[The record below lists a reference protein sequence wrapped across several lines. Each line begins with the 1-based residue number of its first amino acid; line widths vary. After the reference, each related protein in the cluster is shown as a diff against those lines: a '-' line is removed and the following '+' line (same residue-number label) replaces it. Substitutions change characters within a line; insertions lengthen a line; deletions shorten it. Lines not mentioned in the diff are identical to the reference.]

1 MGLSSASEVT
11 PSRCQIQRVT
21 WNFKYVCAFS
31 KCLRCVQTVRHCR
44 NRRERVRAQPSEN
57 LVFAEYSVFQQNDAS
72 MSRKVTGSET
82 ARAMFGSLLGSTADA
97 DEAYASRLRA
107 RLALETEGLDADGAA
122 VLREL
127 RRLEA
132 DDPSSPLAD
141 ADDELVHRAVVTVT
155 EDHGTTVPPARRAKK
170 ASECLRRIL
179 SWRRD
184 VRADG
189 IVHERL
195 PLTPREFHQRWP
207 VFLAGEDA
215 HGHPVAYERVKDVDA
230 EALLAAMD
238 AEDVIRHRVQIMEAL
253 SAHKRRARSRTVQL
267 SNPKRPERLRSRDE
281 TEAACP
287 LSRGALSMMRDETDR
302 AERASRED
310 IRREDIREDLDLE
323 TRVSNP
329 AVKRGARLPHK
340 HAWVV
345 DLAGV
350 SATGLL
356 FSDAKRRAFLYRLAE
371 LMSDKYPDTLHAMWL
386 INAPSAFRAAWVAV
400 RGALSRS
407 TTEKIAVV
415 AAPKGAAAEEA
426 ETVAKTLERKFRKGG
441 VGGKCAAR
449 LCAMARGTDPGAVPG
464 TVSAASLVE
473 TAREEGQ

>member
-1 MGLSSASEVT
+1 MPDCPALPK
-11 PSRCQIQRVT
+11 PSP
-21 WNFKYVCAFS
+21 
-31 KCLRCVQTVRHCR
+31 
-44 NRRERVRAQPSEN
+44 ERMRAQRRIWFLP
-57 LVFAEYSVFQQNDAS
+57 EYSVFQQNDAS

-253 SAHKRRARSRTVQL
+253 SAHKRRARSRG
-267 SNPKRPERLRSRDE
+267 SNPKPLVEPE

-287 LSRGALSMMRDETDR
+287 SRGALSITRDETDG
-302 AERASRED
+302 AERERED
-310 IRREDIREDLDLE
+310 IRREDIREEDLDDE
-323 TRVSNP
+323 TFRNVSNP
-329 AVKRGARLPHK
+329 RKRGARLPHK

-426 ETVAKTLERKFRKGG
+426 ETVAKTLERKFRTGG

-449 LCAMARGTDPGAVPG
+449 LCAMAQGTDPDAVPG

>member
-1 MGLSSASEVT
+1 M
-11 PSRCQIQRVT
+11 
-21 WNFKYVCAFS
+21 
-31 KCLRCVQTVRHCR
+31 TVRQSGCR
-44 NRRERVRAQPSEN
+44 ARETAHAVEEIWLFNRIFRIRTRTEWPIAVPKGRER
-57 LVFAEYSVFQQNDAS
+57 
-72 MSRKVTGSET
+72 G
-82 ARAMFGSLLGSTADA
+82 RAMFGSLLGSTADA

-107 RLALETEGLDADGAA
+107 RLALETEGLDAEGAA

-132 DDPSSPLAD
+132 DDASSPLAD

-155 EDHGTTVPPARRAKK
+155 EDHGTNVSPARRAKK
-170 ASECLRRIL
+170 ASACLRKIL
-179 SWRRD
+179 SWRREM
-184 VRADG
+184 RADG
-189 IVHERL
+189 IVHEDL
-195 PLTPREFHQRWP
+195 PLTPREFHERWP
-207 VFLAGEDA
+207 VFIAGEDA
-215 HGHPVAYERVKDVDA
+215 HGHPIAYERVKDVDA

-253 SAHKRRARSRTVQL
+253 SAHKRRARSRG
-267 SNPKRPERLRSRDE
+267 SNPKPLVEPE

-287 LSRGALSMMRDETDR
+287 SRGALSITRDETDG
-302 AERASRED
+302 AERERED
-310 IRREDIREDLDLE
+310 IRREDIREEDLDDE
-323 TRVSNP
+323 TFRNVSNP
-329 AVKRGARLPHK
+329 RKRGARLPHK

-426 ETVAKTLERKFRKGG
+426 ETAAKTLERKFRKGG

-449 LCAMARGTDPGAVPG
+449 LCAMARGTDPDAVPG

>member
-1 MGLSSASEVT
+1 
-11 PSRCQIQRVT
+11 
-21 WNFKYVCAFS
+21 
-31 KCLRCVQTVRHCR
+31 
-44 NRRERVRAQPSEN
+44 
-57 LVFAEYSVFQQNDAS
+57 
-72 MSRKVTGSET
+72 MSRKVTWSET

-238 AEDVIRHRVQIMEAL
+238 ADDVIRHRVQIMEAL
-253 SAHKRRARSRTVQL
+253 SAHKRRARSRG
-267 SNPKRPERLRSRDE
+267 SNPKPLVEPE

-287 LSRGALSMMRDETDR
+287 SRGADSITRLHETDG
-302 AERASRED
+302 AERERED
-310 IRREDIREDLDLE
+310 VHVRREDVREEDGTDDE
-323 TRVSNP
+323 TYRNVSNFR
-329 AVKRGARLPHK
+329 KRGARLPHK

-415 AAPKGAAAEEA
+415 AAPMGAAAEEA
-426 ETVAKTLERKFRKGG
+426 ETAAKTLERKFRKGG

-449 LCAMARGTDPGAVPG
+449 LCAMARGADPDAVPG

-473 TAREEGQ
+473 TAREEGHNRSSLDGNIDS

>member
-1 MGLSSASEVT
+1 
-11 PSRCQIQRVT
+11 
-21 WNFKYVCAFS
+21 
-31 KCLRCVQTVRHCR
+31 
-44 NRRERVRAQPSEN
+44 
-57 LVFAEYSVFQQNDAS
+57 

-97 DEAYASRLRA
+97 DDAYASRLRA

-253 SAHKRRARSRTVQL
+253 SAHKRRARSRG
-267 SNPKRPERLRSRDE
+267 SNPKPLVEPE
-281 TEAACP
+281 TEAACRP
-287 LSRGALSMMRDETDR
+287 KPRGALSITRDETDG
-302 AERASRED
+302 AERERED
-310 IRREDIREDLDLE
+310 TRREDIQVREEDLDDE
-323 TRVSNP
+323 TFRNVSNP
-329 AVKRGARLPHK
+329 RKRGARLPHK

-407 TTEKIAVV
+407 TTEKIAIFV

-426 ETVAKTLERKFRKGG
+426 ETVAKTLERKFRTGG

-449 LCAMARGTDPGAVPG
+449 LCAMARGTDPDAVPG

-473 TAREEGQ
+473 TAREEGR

>member
-1 MGLSSASEVT
+1 M
-11 PSRCQIQRVT
+11 
-21 WNFKYVCAFS
+21 
-31 KCLRCVQTVRHCR
+31 TVRQSGCR
-44 NRRERVRAQPSEN
+44 ARETAHAVEEIWLFNRIFRIRTRTEWPIAVPKGRER
-57 LVFAEYSVFQQNDAS
+57 
-72 MSRKVTGSET
+72 G
-82 ARAMFGSLLGSTADA
+82 RAMFGSLLGSTADA

-107 RLALETEGLDADGAA
+107 RLALETEGLDAEGAA

-132 DDPSSPLAD
+132 DDASSPLAD

-155 EDHGTTVPPARRAKK
+155 EDHGTNVSPARRAKK
-170 ASECLRRIL
+170 ASACLRKIL
-179 SWRRD
+179 SWRREM
-184 VRADG
+184 RADG
-189 IVHERL
+189 IVHEDL
-195 PLTPREFHQRWP
+195 PLTPREFHERWP
-207 VFLAGEDA
+207 VFIAGEDA
-215 HGHPVAYERVKDVDA
+215 HGHPIAYERVKDVDA

-253 SAHKRRARSRTVQL
+253 SAHKRRARSRG
-267 SNPKRPERLRSRDE
+267 SHPEPPRARDE
-281 TEAACP
+281 TETAT
-287 LSRGALSMMRDETDR
+287 RGPSDT
-302 AERASRED
+302 ED
-310 IRREDIREDLDLE
+310 GDDGDDARLENGAKTATARR
-323 TRVSNP
+323 
-329 AVKRGARLPHK
+329 RLPHK
-340 HAWVV
+340 HGWVV

-356 FSDAKRRAFLYRLAE
+356 FSDTKRRAFLYRLVE

-426 ETVAKTLERKFRKGG
+426 ETAAKTLERKFRKGG

-449 LCAMARGTDPGAVPG
+449 LCAMARGADPGAVPG

>member
-1 MGLSSASEVT
+1 
-11 PSRCQIQRVT
+11 
-21 WNFKYVCAFS
+21 
-31 KCLRCVQTVRHCR
+31 
-44 NRRERVRAQPSEN
+44 
-57 LVFAEYSVFQQNDAS
+57 
-72 MSRKVTGSET
+72 MSRKVTWSET

-253 SAHKRRARSRTVQL
+253 SAHKRRARSRG
-267 SNPKRPERLRSRDE
+267 SNPKPLVEPE
-281 TEAACP
+281 TKAACP
-287 LSRGALSMMRDETDR
+287 SRGADSITRLHETDG
-302 AERASRED
+302 AEREREDVHVRRED
-310 IRREDIREDLDLE
+310 IRREEDGTDDE
-323 TRVSNP
+323 TFRNVSKTFR
-329 AVKRGARLPHK
+329 KRGARLPHK

-426 ETVAKTLERKFRKGG
+426 ETAAKTLEKKFRKGG

-449 LCAMARGTDPGAVPG
+449 LCAMARGTDPDAVPG

-473 TAREEGQ
+473 TAREEGQNRASFDGNV

>member
-1 MGLSSASEVT
+1 M
-11 PSRCQIQRVT
+11 
-21 WNFKYVCAFS
+21 
-31 KCLRCVQTVRHCR
+31 TVRQSGCR
-44 NRRERVRAQPSEN
+44 ARETAHAVEEIWLFNRIFRIRTRTEWPIAVPKGRER
-57 LVFAEYSVFQQNDAS
+57 
-72 MSRKVTGSET
+72 G
-82 ARAMFGSLLGSTADA
+82 RAMFGSLLGSTADA

-107 RLALETEGLDADGAA
+107 RLALETEGLDAEGAA

-132 DDPSSPLAD
+132 DDASSPLAD

-155 EDHGTTVPPARRAKK
+155 EDHGTNVSPARRAKK
-170 ASECLRRIL
+170 ASACLRKIL
-179 SWRRD
+179 SWRREM
-184 VRADG
+184 RADG
-189 IVHERL
+189 IVHEDL
-195 PLTPREFHQRWP
+195 PLTPREFHERWP
-207 VFLAGEDA
+207 VFIAGEDA
-215 HGHPVAYERVKDVDA
+215 HGHPIAYERVKDVDA

-253 SAHKRRARSRTVQL
+253 SAHKRRARSRG
-267 SNPKRPERLRSRDE
+267 SHPEPPRARDE
-281 TEAACP
+281 TETAT
-287 LSRGALSMMRDETDR
+287 RGPSDT
-302 AERASRED
+302 ED
-310 IRREDIREDLDLE
+310 GDDGDDARLENGAKTATARR
-323 TRVSNP
+323 
-329 AVKRGARLPHK
+329 RLPHK
-340 HAWVV
+340 HGWVV

-356 FSDAKRRAFLYRLAE
+356 FSDTKRRAFLYRLVE

>member
-1 MGLSSASEVT
+1 
-11 PSRCQIQRVT
+11 
-21 WNFKYVCAFS
+21 
-31 KCLRCVQTVRHCR
+31 
-44 NRRERVRAQPSEN
+44 
-57 LVFAEYSVFQQNDAS
+57 VFQQNDAS

-253 SAHKRRARSRTVQL
+253 SAHKRRARSRGFGL
-267 SNPKRPERLRSRDE
+267 EPE

-287 LSRGALSMMRDETDR
+287 SRGADSITRGDETDG
-302 AERASRED
+302 AEREREDVHVRRED
-310 IRREDIREDLDLE
+310 IRREEDGTDDE
-323 TRVSNP
+323 TFRNVSNP
-329 AVKRGARLPHK
+329 RKRAGARLPHK

-426 ETVAKTLERKFRKGG
+426 ETAAKTLEKKFRKGG

-449 LCAMARGTDPGAVPG
+449 LCAMARGTDPDAVPG

-473 TAREEGQ
+473 TAREEGHNRASFSMET

>member
-1 MGLSSASEVT
+1 
-11 PSRCQIQRVT
+11 
-21 WNFKYVCAFS
+21 
-31 KCLRCVQTVRHCR
+31 
-44 NRRERVRAQPSEN
+44 
-57 LVFAEYSVFQQNDAS
+57 

-253 SAHKRRARSRTVQL
+253 SAHKRRARSRSL
-267 SNPKRPERLRSRDE
+267 SNPKRPNAPSRDE
-281 TEAACP
+281 TD
-287 LSRGALSMMRDETDR
+287 G
-302 AERASRED
+302 AERE
-310 IRREDIREDLDLE
+310 REDLGDE
-323 TRVSNP
+323 TRVSNVLERKHG
-329 AVKRGARLPHK
+329 AARLPHK

-426 ETVAKTLERKFRKGG
+426 ETVAKTLEKKFRKGG
-441 VGGKCAAR
+441 VDGKCAAR
-449 LCAMARGTDPGAVPG
+449 LCAMARGTDPDAVPG

-473 TAREEGQ
+473 TAREEGHNRSSLDGNIDS

>member
-1 MGLSSASEVT
+1 MPDCPALPK
-11 PSRCQIQRVT
+11 PSP
-21 WNFKYVCAFS
+21 
-31 KCLRCVQTVRHCR
+31 
-44 NRRERVRAQPSEN
+44 ERVRAQRRIWFLP
-57 LVFAEYSVFQQNDAS
+57 EYSVFQQNDAS
-72 MSRKVTGSET
+72 MSRKVTWSET

-253 SAHKRRARSRTVQL
+253 SAHKRRARSRG
-267 SNPKRPERLRSRDE
+267 SNPKPLVEPE
-281 TEAACP
+281 TKAACP
-287 LSRGALSMMRDETDR
+287 SRGADSITRLHETDG
-302 AERASRED
+302 AEREREDVHVRRED
-310 IRREDIREDLDLE
+310 IRREEDGTDDE
-323 TRVSNP
+323 TFRNVSNP
-329 AVKRGARLPHK
+329 RKKNRGARLPHK

-426 ETVAKTLERKFRKGG
+426 ETAAKTLEKKFRKGG

-449 LCAMARGTDPGAVPG
+449 LCAMARGTDPDAVPG

-473 TAREEGQ
+473 TAREEGQNRASFDGNV

>member
-1 MGLSSASEVT
+1 M
-11 PSRCQIQRVT
+11 
-21 WNFKYVCAFS
+21 
-31 KCLRCVQTVRHCR
+31 TVRQSGCR
-44 NRRERVRAQPSEN
+44 ARETAHAVEEIWLFNRIFRIRTRTEWPIAVPKGRER
-57 LVFAEYSVFQQNDAS
+57 
-72 MSRKVTGSET
+72 G
-82 ARAMFGSLLGSTADA
+82 RAMFGSLLGSTADA

-107 RLALETEGLDADGAA
+107 RLALETEGLDAEGAA

-132 DDPSSPLAD
+132 DDASSPLAD

-253 SAHKRRARSRTVQL
+253 SAHKRRARSRG
-267 SNPKRPERLRSRDE
+267 SHPEPPRARDE
-281 TEAACP
+281 TETAT
-287 LSRGALSMMRDETDR
+287 RGPSDT
-302 AERASRED
+302 ED
-310 IRREDIREDLDLE
+310 GDDGDDARLENGAKTATARR
-323 TRVSNP
+323 
-329 AVKRGARLPHK
+329 RLPHK
-340 HAWVV
+340 HGWVV

-356 FSDAKRRAFLYRLAE
+356 FSDTKRRAFLYRLVE

-400 RGALSRS
+400 RAALKAS
-407 TTEKIAVV
+407 TKEKIAVV
-415 AAPKGAAAEEA
+415 AAPGDGAAAAA
-426 ETVAKTLERKFRKGG
+426 ETAVKTLQRTFERGG
-441 VGGKCAAR
+441 VRGACAAR
-449 LCAMARGTDPGAVPG
+449 LCAIARGQDPSAVPG
-464 TVSAASLVE
+464 IVSAASLVE
-473 TAREEGQ
+473 TARAEGRPV

>member
-1 MGLSSASEVT
+1 
-11 PSRCQIQRVT
+11 
-21 WNFKYVCAFS
+21 
-31 KCLRCVQTVRHCR
+31 
-44 NRRERVRAQPSEN
+44 
-57 LVFAEYSVFQQNDAS
+57 

-97 DEAYASRLRA
+97 DEAYASRMRA

-253 SAHKRRARSRTVQL
+253 SAHKRRARSRG
-267 SNPKRPERLRSRDE
+267 SNPKPLVEPE

-287 LSRGALSMMRDETDR
+287 SRGADSITRGDETDG
-302 AERASRED
+302 AERERED
-310 IRREDIREDLDLE
+310 VHVRREDIREEDGTDDE
-323 TRVSNP
+323 TYRNVSNFR
-329 AVKRGARLPHK
+329 KRGARLPHK

-426 ETVAKTLERKFRKGG
+426 ETAAKTLEKKFRKGG

-449 LCAMARGTDPGAVPG
+449 LCAMARGTDPDAVPG

-473 TAREEGQ
+473 TAREEGHNRSSLDGNIDS

>member
-1 MGLSSASEVT
+1 MEF
-11 PSRCQIQRVT
+11 QI
-21 WNFKYVCAFS
+21 
-31 KCLRCVQTVRHCR
+31 CLRFFQCLRSRGRVPDCPALPKPSP
-44 NRRERVRAQPSEN
+44 ERMRAQRRIWFLP
-57 LVFAEYSVFQQNDAS
+57 EYSVFQQNDAS

-253 SAHKRRARSRTVQL
+253 SAHKRRARSRG
-267 SNPKRPERLRSRDE
+267 SNPKPLVEPE

-287 LSRGALSMMRDETDR
+287 SRGALSITRDETDG
-302 AERASRED
+302 AERERED
-310 IRREDIREDLDLE
+310 IRREDIREEDLDDE
-323 TRVSNP
+323 TFRNVSNP
-329 AVKRGARLPHK
+329 RKRGARLPHK

-426 ETVAKTLERKFRKGG
+426 ETAAKTLERKFEKGG

-449 LCAMARGTDPGAVPG
+449 LCAMARGTDPDAVPG

>member
-1 MGLSSASEVT
+1 
-11 PSRCQIQRVT
+11 
-21 WNFKYVCAFS
+21 
-31 KCLRCVQTVRHCR
+31 
-44 NRRERVRAQPSEN
+44 
-57 LVFAEYSVFQQNDAS
+57 

-238 AEDVIRHRVQIMEAL
+238 ADDVIRHRVQIMEAL
-253 SAHKRRARSRTVQL
+253 SAHKRRARSRG
-267 SNPKRPERLRSRDE
+267 SNPKPLVEPE

-287 LSRGALSMMRDETDR
+287 SRGADSITRGDETDG
-302 AERASRED
+302 AERERED
-310 IRREDIREDLDLE
+310 VHVRREDVREEDGTDDE
-323 TRVSNP
+323 TFRNVSNP
-329 AVKRGARLPHK
+329 GAPRGARLPHK

-415 AAPKGAAAEEA
+415 AAEEA
-426 ETVAKTLERKFRKGG
+426 ETAAKTLERKFRKGG

-449 LCAMARGTDPGAVPG
+449 LCAMARGADPDAVPG

-473 TAREEGQ
+473 TAREEGHNRASFSMET

>member
-1 MGLSSASEVT
+1 
-11 PSRCQIQRVT
+11 
-21 WNFKYVCAFS
+21 
-31 KCLRCVQTVRHCR
+31 
-44 NRRERVRAQPSEN
+44 
-57 LVFAEYSVFQQNDAS
+57 
-72 MSRKVTGSET
+72 
-82 ARAMFGSLLGSTADA
+82 MFGSLLGSTADA
-97 DEAYASRLRA
+97 DEAYTSRMRA

-170 ASECLRRIL
+170 ASECLRKIL
-179 SWRRD
+179 SWRRE

-195 PLTPREFHQRWP
+195 PLTPGEFHERWP

-215 HGHPVAYERVKDVDA
+215 HGHPIAYERVKDVDS
-230 EALLAAMD
+230 ESLLAAMD

-253 SAHKRRARSRTVQL
+253 SAHKRRARSRG
-267 SNPKRPERLRSRDE
+267 SNPKQPRERDE
-281 TEAACP
+281 TETEPEAHHED
-287 LSRGALSMMRDETDR
+287 G
-302 AERASRED
+302 SRET
-310 IRREDIREDLDLE
+310 ISPKIRE
-323 TRVSNP
+323 
-329 AVKRGARLPHK
+329 KRLPHK
-340 HAWVV
+340 HSWVV

-356 FSDAKRRAFLYRLAE
+356 FSDTKRRAFLYRLVE

-400 RGALSRS
+400 RAALSRS
-407 TTEKIAVV
+407 TTEKISVV
-415 AAPKGAAAEEA
+415 AAAPAESVASA
-426 ETVAKTLERKFRKGG
+426 ESVAKTLERKFIKGG
-441 VGGKCAAR
+441 VRGEAVR
-449 LCAMARGTDPGAVPG
+449 VLCAIARGKDPSAVPG
-464 TVSAASLVE
+464 IVSAATLVE
-473 TAREEGQ
+473 TARREGREASEAPEANGSN

>member
-1 MGLSSASEVT
+1 
-11 PSRCQIQRVT
+11 
-21 WNFKYVCAFS
+21 
-31 KCLRCVQTVRHCR
+31 
-44 NRRERVRAQPSEN
+44 
-57 LVFAEYSVFQQNDAS
+57 

-97 DEAYASRLRA
+97 DEAYASRMRA

-253 SAHKRRARSRTVQL
+253 SAHKRRARSRG
-267 SNPKRPERLRSRDE
+267 SNPKPLVEPE

-287 LSRGALSMMRDETDR
+287 SRGADSITRGDETAG
-302 AERASRED
+302 AERERED
-310 IRREDIREDLDLE
+310 VHVRREDVREEDGTDDE
-323 TRVSNP
+323 TFRNVSNFR
-329 AVKRGARLPHK
+329 KRGARLPHK

-415 AAPKGAAAEEA
+415 AAPMGAAAEEA
-426 ETVAKTLERKFRKGG
+426 ETAAKTLERKFRKGG

-449 LCAMARGTDPGAVPG
+449 LCAMARGADPDAVPG

-473 TAREEGQ
+473 TAREEGHNRSSLDGNIDS